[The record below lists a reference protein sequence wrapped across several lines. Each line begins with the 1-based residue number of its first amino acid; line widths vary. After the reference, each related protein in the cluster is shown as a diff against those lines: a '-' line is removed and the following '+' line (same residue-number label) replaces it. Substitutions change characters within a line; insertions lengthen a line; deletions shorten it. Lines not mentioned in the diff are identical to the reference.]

1 MNIYV
6 QYIQTPVG
14 LLEISADD
22 TSITSVYFA
31 NEKTKKENPSSLTNL
46 CATQLK
52 DFFDGKRNDFTL
64 PLRPAGTTF
73 QIQVWNELQKI
84 PFGRTI
90 SYMEL
95 ARRLGDEKKIRAAGT
110 ANGRNPIPIIIPC
123 HRVIGSDG
131 SLVGY
136 GGGLDKKKWLLEFES
151 GNKQAQLAL

>member
-84 PFGRTI
+84 PFGKTI
-90 SYMEL
+90 SYKEL
-95 ARRLGDEKKIRAAGT
+95 AKRLGDEKKIRAAGT